1 MTLKTKLRLRLA
13 AVSVASLLTV
23 PAMGQVRANQDGH
36 ANDASNRVGSGGYNT
51 STAGS
56 RVTGDQIIYG
66 DVTGGRQFTGPIH
79 ETDPKGFFGPNA
91 GRITDN
97 FVRGSSAAPQPY
109 QPSFSLSDPQPFY
122 GMARAVAPPSGS
134 ERIGFTG
141 SYLGTGVTS
150 QTPIAMSSEL
160 SSGVDLQTQQ
170 LGRSNVL
177 GKTNDLQDALG
188 QVNLN
193 GPLEAQLGA
202 NVYAGSPLYGI
213 RSSLANGMQDES
225 DPQSLYGVSNG
236 SAANRSLLQNP
247 DMQRMRNDVQQQPNG
262 DQQQPNGQSPNSNNN
277 NQSGNLAPQILN
289 RPLEAP
295 ENSRINPRLNASPLS
310 TPSLTNGVNTQQG
323 VQARSTLTPARPQ
336 NDQFNLLKQRLER
349 YQNPQMTAILNSQRD
364 RRNLDAARQ
373 RASVN
378 SPTSRPSSG
387 LVLPPSTSPPQAFD
401 PLTVT
406 SLATGVKAKGLH
418 DLLQSAE
425 DLMRE
430 GKFQSAI
437 EKYNAAEQLDPNSA
451 IVGLG
456 RANAELGAGYYHQ
469 ASVDLHQVF
478 ESEPALLMGRYNLKE
493 WMDPK
498 RLQFVQKELN
508 DLAAAD
514 AKQEMPV
521 FLLAYLAYNSGDSD
535 RAKEYLGE
543 ARKRAG
549 DSDPLLSQLESH
561 WFGSAPDAAPKPADL
576 NK

>member
-1 MTLKTKLRLRLA
+1 MTLKTKLRLQLA
-13 AVSVASLLTV
+13 ALAAASLFTV
-23 PAMGQVRANQDGH
+23 PAMGQIRANQDGH
-36 ANDASNRVGSGGYNT
+36 ANDGSNRVGSGGYNT
-51 STAGS
+51 SNGGT
-56 RVTGDQIIYG
+56 RVSGDQIIYG
-66 DVTGGRQFTGPIH
+66 DVTGGREFTGPIH
-79 ETDPKGFFGPNA
+79 EPDPKSFFGPSA

-150 QTPIAMSSEL
+150 QTPLSMSSDL
-160 SSGVDLQTQQ
+160 TTGLDLQTQQ
-170 LGRSNVL
+170 LGQSNLL
-177 GKTNDLQDALG
+177 GNTTHDLQDALG

-193 GPLEAQLGA
+193 GPLEAQTGA
-202 NVYAGSPLYGI
+202 NVFAGSPLYGI
-213 RSSLANGMQDES
+213 RSSLANGMS
-225 DPQSLYGVSNG
+225 DDSDTQSLYGVSNG

-247 DMQRMRNDVQQQPNG
+247 DMQRMRNDIQQQQQNA
-262 DQQQPNGQSPNSNNN
+262 DQQQPNGQSPN
-277 NQSGNLAPQILN
+277 NQPGNLTPQNLN

-295 ENSRINPRLNASPLS
+295 ENNSLNPRLNASPLNS
-310 TPSLTNGVNTQQG
+310 PNLANSVNTQQG

-336 NDQFNLLKQRLER
+336 NDQFDLLKQRLER

-364 RRNLDAARQ
+364 RKNLDAARA
-373 RASVN
+373 RAAVN

-387 LVLPPSTSPPQAFD
+387 LMPPTSAQPQTFE
-401 PLTVT
+401 PLAVT
-406 SLATGVKAKGLH
+406 SLATGVKAKGMH

-437 EKYNAAEQLDPNSA
+437 EKYNAAEQVDPNSA

-469 ASVDLHQVF
+469 SSVDLHQVF
-478 ESEPALLMGRYNLKE
+478 ESEPALLMGRYNLKD

-498 RLQFVQKELN
+498 RIEFIEKELN

-514 AKQEMPV
+514 TKQEMPV
-521 FLLAYLAYNSGDSD
+521 FLLAYLAYNSGEVD
-535 RAKEYLGE
+535 RAKDYLAE

-549 DSDPLLSQLESH
+549 DSDPLLAQLEGH
-561 WFGSAPDAAPKPADL
+561 WFGSAAETTAPKPADL